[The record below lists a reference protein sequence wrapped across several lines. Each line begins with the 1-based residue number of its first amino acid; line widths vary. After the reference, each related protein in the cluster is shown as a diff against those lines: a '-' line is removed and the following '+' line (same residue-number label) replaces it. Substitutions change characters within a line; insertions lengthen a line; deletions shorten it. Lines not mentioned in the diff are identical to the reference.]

1 MKACSG
7 FILRNIAGEY
17 MLMPAGE
24 RIGSFRGAVLLNE
37 LSAFIWDKLQA
48 PNTRDGL
55 LAEILAQYEIDEG
68 TAAADLDA
76 ALANLEQLGI
86 IEE

>member
-1 MKACSG
+1 MKACTG
-7 FILRNIAGEY
+7 FVLRNIVGEY

-24 RIGSFRGAVLLNE
+24 RIGSFRGALLLNE
-37 LSAFIWDKLQA
+37 LSAFIWDKLQT
-48 PNTRDGL
+48 PVSRDGL
-55 LAEILAQYEIDEG
+55 LAEILAHYDIDEE

-76 ALANLEQLGI
+76 ALENLKQLGT